1 MLSKTLPLCHR
12 CVCLPQKKR
21 YAGFEP
27 ATSRSQ
33 GTEPS
38 TKLSHCATMAYASHI
53 KNDMLDSNLRPLVHK
68 AQNLPPSSTKTL
80 PLCHRCV
87 CLPQKKRY
95 AGFEPATSRSQ
106 GTEPSTKLSH
116 CATMAYAS
124 HIKNDMLDSN
134 LRPLVHKAQNLPP
147 SSTKTLPLRH
157 RCVCLPQ
164 KKRYAGFE
172 PATSRSQGTEPSTK
186 LSHCATMA
194 YASHIKNDMLD
205 SNLRPLVHKAQNLP
219 PSSTKTLPLRHRCVC
234 LPQKKRYAGFEPA
247 TSRSQG
253 TEPSTKLSHCAT
265 MAYASHIKND
275 MLDSNLRPLVHKAQ
289 NLPPSSTKTLPLRH
303 RCVCLPHK
311 KRYAGFEPAT
321 SRSQGTEPSTKLSH
335 CATMA
340 YASHIK
346 NDMLDSNLRPLVHKA
361 QNLPPSSTK
370 TLPLR
375 HRCVCLPHKKRYA
388 GFEPATSRSQGTEP
402 STKLSKNITTT
413 PPLRRPPTKN
423 TVCWIRTCDLSFTR
437 YRTFHQALLLR
448 HHGVCL
454 RQERQYHYANVIILL
469 LYVIGLIYRQSA
481 YIIGNIYMP
490 IL

>member
-1 MLSKTLPLCHR
+1 MLSKTLPLC
-12 CVCLPQKKR
+12 
-21 YAGFEP
+21 
-27 ATSRSQ
+27 
-33 GTEPS
+33 
-38 TKLSHCATMAYASHI
+38 
-53 KNDMLDSNLRPLVHK
+53 
-68 AQNLPPSSTKTL
+68 
-80 PLCHRCV
+80 
-87 CLPQKKRY
+87 
-95 AGFEPATSRSQ
+95 
-106 GTEPSTKLSH
+106 
-116 CATMAYAS
+116 
-124 HIKNDMLDSN
+124 
-134 LRPLVHKAQNLPP
+134 
-147 SSTKTLPLRH
+147 
-157 RCVCLPQ
+157 
-164 KKRYAGFE
+164 
-172 PATSRSQGTEPSTK
+172 
-186 LSHCATMA
+186 
-194 YASHIKNDMLD
+194 
-205 SNLRPLVHKAQNLP
+205 
-219 PSSTKTLPLRHRCVC
+219 HRCVC

-321 SRSQGTEPSTKLSH
+321 SHSQGTEPSTKLSH

-361 QNLPPSSTK
+361 QNLPPSSAK

-375 HRCVCLPHKKRYA
+375 HHCVGLPQKIRYA

-402 STKLSKNITTT
+402 STKLSKNFTTT

-437 YRTFHQALLLR
+437 HRTFHQA
-448 HHGVCL
+448 
-454 RQERQYHYANVIILL
+454 QQKPYHYATVAYASHIKKQYAGFEPATSRSQGIELSTELSFCATLAYASDRSACVPLRKRINPII
-469 LYVIGLIYRQSA
+469 VRYR
-481 YIIGNIYMP
+481 P
-490 IL
+490 I

>member
-1 MLSKTLPLCHR
+1 
-12 CVCLPQKKR
+12 
-21 YAGFEP
+21 
-27 ATSRSQ
+27 
-33 GTEPS
+33 
-38 TKLSHCATMAYASHI
+38 
-53 KNDMLDSNLRPLVHK
+53 MLDSNLRPLVHK
-68 AQNLPPSSTKTL
+68 AQNLPPNSTK
-80 PLCHRCV
+80 
-87 CLPQKKRY
+87 
-95 AGFEPATSRSQ
+95 A
-106 GTEPSTKLSH
+106 
-116 CATMAYAS
+116 
-124 HIKNDMLDSN
+124 
-134 LRPLVHKAQNLPP
+134 
-147 SSTKTLPLRH
+147 LPLRH
-157 RCVCLPQ
+157 RCVYLPHKKPVCWIRTCDLSFTRHRTVHQ
-164 KKRYAGFE
+164 AQDKRYHY
-172 PATSRSQGTEPSTK
+172 ATIAQ
-186 LSHCATMA
+186 
-194 YASHIKNDMLD
+194 AS
-205 SNLRPLVHKAQNLP
+205 
-219 PSSTKTLPLRHRCVC
+219 
-234 LPQKKRYAGFEPA
+234 
-247 TSRSQG
+247 
-253 TEPSTKLSHCAT
+253 
-265 MAYASHIKND
+265 
-275 MLDSNLRPLVHKAQ
+275 
-289 NLPPSSTKTLPLRH
+289 
-303 RCVCLPHK
+303 HK

-361 QNLPPSSTK
+361 QNLPPSSAK